1 MDIGAAGVYFFLF
14 LALYFEVFL
23 LISFFEKKPTKKTL
37 ARPSRYPTVS
47 LIVPCYNEEKTL
59 AGTIDSLLALEYPK
73 EKLSVIIVDDG
84 SKDATPKIAALY
96 ANHPQV
102 SYIRKENGGKYT
114 ALNLGIERTNA
125 ELVGCLDADS
135 FVDQDALLEVV
146 KKFEE
151 APDTM
156 AVMPAMKVYR
166 PQNML
171 ELMQAVEYTFGI
183 FVKKM
188 FDNLATI
195 YVLPGPFS
203 IYKREVFK
211 KVGMFHHAHN
221 TEDMEIAFRMHEN
234 GLRIRN
240 AHTAYVH
247 TTVPP
252 SVRALVRQRTRWPQG
267 FLENSL
273 DYKHMFFNR
282 RFGHFGI
289 LVLPFVTA
297 TFIGALYMT
306 AYTLYTSISWA
317 GSRVFD
323 HYATQIPPV
332 LHLPHFSWFYVNT
345 SVMSVL
351 IVLTLLFTL
360 TAILLG
366 RRIAG
371 ANFGVGSL
379 LSYFLLYGFI
389 APLWLAKA
397 FAGAVLSRPAA
408 WR

>member
-1 MDIGAAGVYFFLF
+1 MDIGASGVYFFLF

-23 LISFFEKKPTKKTL
+23 LISFFEKQPSKKTD

-59 AGTIDSLLALEYPK
+59 AATVESLLALDYPK

-84 SKDATPKIAALY
+84 STDGTPKIASLY

-102 SYIRKENGGKYT
+102 TSMRKENGGKYT
-114 ALNLGIERTNA
+114 ALNMGIEATHA

-135 FVDQDALLEVV
+135 FVAPDALIEAV

-151 APDTM
+151 HPDTS
-156 AVMPAMKVYR
+156 AVIPAMKVHGPR
-166 PQNML
+166 NML

-195 YVLPGPFS
+195 YVIPGPFS
-203 IYKREVFK
+203 IYRREVFK
-211 KVGMFHHAHN
+211 VAGMFRHAHN
-221 TEDMEIAFRMHEN
+221 TEDMEMAFRMHEH

-240 AHTAYVH
+240 AHTAFVY
-247 TTVPP
+247 TTVPS
-252 SVRALVRQRTRWPQG
+252 SVRALVRQRTRWSQG
-267 FLENSL
+267 FLQNSM
-273 DYKHMFFNR
+273 DYKHMFFNS
-282 RFGHFGI
+282 RFGHFGVM
-289 LVLPFVTA
+289 VLPVVTA
-297 TFIGALYMT
+297 AFVGALYMT
-306 AYTLYTSISWA
+306 AYALYTTISWA
-317 GSRVFD
+317 GGRVLD
-323 HYATQIPPV
+323 HYATQVPPT
-332 LHLPHFSWFYVNT
+332 LALPRLSWFYVDT
-345 SVMSVL
+345 STMTLLIILVMSM
-351 IVLTLLFTL
+351 TL

-371 ANFGVGSL
+371 ANFGIGSL

-397 FAGAVLSRPAA
+397 FAGAALSKQST